1 MTSQSS
7 VPSGASHSASKPA
20 PRLILASASPA
31 RKKLLE
37 DSGII
42 FDIHVSDVDEDAV
55 LASAAQRARE
65 KSRTD
70 LTPAEV
76 SGILAEA
83 KARAVADFL
92 AAQGIVNAFVLGCD
106 SVFEFESVAYGK
118 PHTPEKA
125 RERIAAMSGRSG
137 VLHTGHCLIDL
148 RDGIGET
155 KDKQLPAVQQVRSA
169 TVNFAPMSAA
179 EVDAYVATGEPLHVA
194 GSFTLDGYGAAFIQ
208 GICGESHTV
217 IGLSVNALKE
227 MLSQYGI
234 SISFFWKSSS
244 D

>member
-7 VPSGASHSASKPA
+7 VPSGASHSASDPA

-37 DSGII
+37 DSGIM
-42 FDIHVSDVDEDAV
+42 FDIYISDVDEDAV

-65 KSRTD
+65 EGRTD

-83 KARAVADFL
+83 KARAVAGSL

-137 VLHTGHCLIDL
+137 VLYTGHCLIDL
-148 RDGIGET
+148 RDGLGET
-155 KDKQLPAVQQVRSA
+155 KDKRLPAVQQVRSA

-194 GSFTLDGYGAAFIQ
+194 
-208 GICGESHTV
+208 
-217 IGLSVNALKE
+217 
-227 MLSQYGI
+227 
-234 SISFFWKSSS
+234 
-244 D
+244 